1 MQAPA
6 KDILHDLVEMAKG
19 VQHPMRGLFLRH
31 YLAQACKDAL
41 PDTGSKFEGDGGD
54 VSHAVDFILRNFG
67 ETNRLWVRM
76 QNQGP
81 ASQKKERGRT
91 ETTENS
97 RRDESSEVIPT
108 GRY

>member
-1 MQAPA
+1 MKTLQAPA
-6 KDILHDLVEMAKG
+6 KDILHDLVEMSKG

-41 PDTGSKFEGDGGD
+41 PDTGSKYEGDGGD

-81 ASQKKERGRT
+81 ASQKKGEKKNANNSKSWSGR
-91 ETTENS
+91 
-97 RRDESSEVIPT
+97 I
-108 GRY
+108 

>member
-1 MQAPA
+1 M
-6 KDILHDLVEMAKG
+6 LHDLVEMAKG

-81 ASQKKERGRT
+81 ASQKKRREEERKQLKILVGT
-91 ETTENS
+91 K
-97 RRDESSEVIPT
+97 SSTVIPT
-108 GRY
+108 GRC